1 MRRVAARRSELQ
13 RVAACSG
20 GAVVVCSFVCNVQRA
35 LCSVHRAA
43 CSGGGGVCSCSGGW
57 WALLALTAG
66 APAVEVSRVTVGGE
80 TPAEKH
86 LAGRLLLLLQLL
98 HLLILT
104 PPKSVQPRLL

>member
-20 GAVVVCSFVCNVQRA
+20 GVVVCSFVC
-35 LCSVHRAA
+35 SVHRAT

-104 PPKSVQPRLL
+104 PPRSV

>member
-20 GAVVVCSFVCNVQRA
+20 GGVVVCSFVCTVQRA
-35 LCSVHRAA
+35 P

-104 PPKSVQPRLL
+104 PPKSVQARLL

>member
-1 MRRVAARRSELQ
+1 M
-13 RVAACSG
+13 
-20 GAVVVCSFVCNVQRA
+20 
-35 LCSVHRAA
+35 
-43 CSGGGGVCSCSGGW
+43 
-57 WALLALTAG
+57 TAG

-104 PPKSVQPRLL
+104 PPRSV

>member
-20 GAVVVCSFVCNVQRA
+20 GGVVVCSFVCT
-35 LCSVHRAA
+35 VHRAA
-43 CSGGGGVCSCSGGW
+43 CSGGGVCSCSGGW

-86 LAGRLLLLLQLL
+86 LAGPLLLLLP
-98 HLLILT
+98 LLILT
-104 PPKSVQPRLL
+104 PPKSVQARLL

>member
-1 MRRVAARRSELQ
+1 MLHCLVLTHHVAVSRCESHCLVLMRRVAAHRSELQ

-20 GAVVVCSFVCNVQRA
+20 GAVVCSFVCSVQ
-35 LCSVHRAA
+35 RAA

-66 APAVEVSRVTVGGE
+66 APATVEVSRVTVGGE

-86 LAGRLLLLLQLL
+86 LA
-98 HLLILT
+98 
-104 PPKSVQPRLL
+104 PRLL

>member
-20 GAVVVCSFVCNVQRA
+20 GAVVCSFV
-35 LCSVHRAA
+35 CSVHRAT

-104 PPKSVQPRLL
+104 PPKSVQARLL